1 MASALKRIRK
11 EIMEITK
18 EQHSLRTKEQQTFF
32 TINPDII
39 DTNLGYYIEGIM
51 FGDDEEPYRNGMFK
65 FKILFPHD
73 YPNNPPIFTFTDKL
87 FHPNIY
93 SDGKICISI
102 LHAGG
107 DATGYEDDGLR
118 WSSTQTLY
126 CIITSIHYV
135 LHNPND
141 ESPANIDA
149 AKMLRTNPE
158 EYNRMI
164 RKIVA
169 STHN

>member
-11 EIMEITK
+11 EIIEITK
-18 EQHSLRTKEQQTFF
+18 EKNQNEFF

-39 DTNLGYYIEGIM
+39 DTNLGYNIEGIM
-51 FGDDEEPYRNGMFK
+51 FGHDEPYRNGMFE
-65 FKILFPHD
+65 FKIFFPHD

-93 SDGKICISI
+93 SDGKVCISI

-135 LHNPND
+135 LHNPNG

-149 AKMLRTNPE
+149 ALMLRTNPE
-158 EYNRMI
+158 EYNRII

>member
-1 MASALKRIRK
+1 MATALKRLRK
-11 EIMEITK
+11 ELMEITK
-18 EQHSLRTKEQQTFF
+18 EQNEFF

-39 DTNLGYYIEGIM
+39 DTNLGYNIEGIM
-51 FGDDEEPYRNGMFK
+51 FGHDEPYRNGMFE
-65 FKILFPHD
+65 FKIFFPHD

-93 SDGKICISI
+93 SDGKVCISI

-149 AKMLRTNPE
+149 AKLLRTNPK
-158 EYNRMI
+158 EYKKI
-164 RKIVA
+164 IHKIVA
-169 STHN
+169 STHK